1 MQSIQKI
8 NVDISRDRNLSEPSV
23 YAKQND
29 SNSRKVEVTLFDSG
43 VQLSSLTASGKVFF
57 GKGNNSYFEKIEITN
72 GVTEFVIPQN
82 ALSSS
87 GRIQA
92 EILILKDNDDTVT
105 LTSATFIIN
114 CHAQI
119 NPSGAITG
127 ENNGDIL
134 GQILER
140 VEQIQASNMPRT
152 PLPDGAIDLNTLI
165 TSAWWYT
172 AEQRI
177 DITNT
182 PVELA
187 ELELI
192 VTRDV
197 ISITQILIASDG
209 GVGIYLRFSHDS
221 GRNWTNWQKIAT
233 DADISVLNETLRRI
247 DDALDSKV
255 SSVNGKNGTV
265 TVTGADIP
273 LEEGSE
279 TLIGPFVSGINNS
292 VLQMK
297 SQIDEIKDEAPTN
310 LVNGS
315 AEGSLRGVNTWS
327 SEDDEVDYKIGENAV
342 TLGIETRAKGRCSFA
357 EGYHTT
363 ANGYAQHVKGRYN
376 IPDNDSKY
384 ADIVG
389 NGYYKTIFDNKLSNA
404 HTLDWDGNAWFA
416 GDVYVGGTSQDD
428 ESATKL
434 SSVATDITQVKE
446 KLDGIEEGANK
457 TIVDSELSGISTNPV
472 QNKVVTEKIKNHA
485 SFSVLTTDSNEKT
498 YIKLGKFTGNGA
510 GGRAIFT
517 INGKVGWNHK
527 NDGGLKI
534 LTLSSNDCRDATS
547 TDIWT
552 GGSMFDFGRSDNDGT
567 TIIEDT
573 PDIQIALV
581 RPIGYSVKEVD
592 VYLKFAKNKYNSYL
606 FTVDFTD
613 GCNWETDIKSILTT
627 DPDPMETALSSYIVP
642 KKRFGGIEEGATK
655 TIVDTTLSPTS
666 TNPIQNKAVAE
677 QFDILTNKFIEIED
691 ELDSKVSSVNGKN
704 GTVTVTGADIPLEEG
719 SQTLIAPYINSIN
732 SSVLQMNEKI
742 NRDLKNHT
750 SFLARR
756 VTANTVYINLGK
768 FTGDNSGGKAIITI
782 SGNPYWGG
790 KGDGGFRVLTLSSNV
805 YSDISST
812 DIHTGASLYDFG
824 QSNYTG
830 TEIVDDQYNIQVAL
844 VRPNGYSVAEVQVY
858 LKFNNYQYN
867 SYLVTVDYSDG
878 CSWVT
883 STEKVT
889 TSDPDPMENALSAFI
904 VPKRQIADL
913 TKLETKADVETGNCT
928 LTVSAGNISN
938 ASYSK
943 TGKDVTVNFWFHP
956 ADTNEVVVSG
966 LPYVATKGQSGIAS
980 AGVGGVR
987 VSYEMSKDNA
997 NATLYPETTS
1007 EQYCTLT
1014 YNLGAYNPQ
1023 P

>member
-1 MQSIQKI
+1 MENVINISILA
-8 NVDISRDRNLSEPSV
+8 DSV
-23 YAKQND
+23 
-29 SNSRKVEVTLFDSG
+29 S
-43 VQLSSLTASGKVFF
+43 
-57 GKGNNSYFEKIEITN
+57 
-72 GVTEFVIPQN
+72 
-82 ALSSS
+82 
-87 GRIQA
+87 
-92 EILILKDNDDTVT
+92 
-105 LTSATFIIN
+105 
-114 CHAQI
+114 
-119 NPSGAITG
+119 PSGAISAGVQGDDKTTVLNVSVDEAVLPTVSDTQSLRVLAEAVNGAG
-127 ENNGDIL
+127 EYYVTEFLEMVDNIITFPLPLEITRGGGQATLHFVFVVLDENGGQVSAKYSSEIKLRFEDSAQFYQSEYLDTMASALAELYKYRKIL
-134 GQILER
+134 ADYDDSVTVQEHFDELDEQIENLEREYRKLEMKLSGKVDKVSGYGLSKNDFNDDYKSTLDEYPNTIESILEKI
-140 VEQIQASNMPRT
+140 EQVKKDNMART

-182 PVELA
+182 PVGLA

-221 GRNWTNWQKIAT
+221 GRNWTNWQKVVT
-233 DADISVLNETLRRI
+233 DADISVLNQNLTEKFI
-247 DDALDSKV
+247 ELDNELDNKV

-265 TVTGADIP
+265 TVTGDDIP
-273 LEEGSE
+273 LEEGSQ
-279 TLIGPFVSGINNS
+279 TIIGPFVT
-292 VLQMK
+292 
-297 SQIDEIKDEAPTN
+297 D
-310 LVNGS
+310 
-315 AEGSLRGVNTWS
+315 
-327 SEDDEVDYKIGENAV
+327 
-342 TLGIETRAKGRCSFA
+342 
-357 EGYHTT
+357 
-363 ANGYAQHVKGRYN
+363 
-376 IPDNDSKY
+376 
-384 ADIVG
+384 
-389 NGYYKTIFDNKLSNA
+389 LSNKFVK
-404 HTLDWDGNAWFA
+404 LN
-416 GDVYVGGTSQDD
+416 DD
-428 ESATKL
+428 LE
-434 SSVATDITQVKE
+434 D
-446 KLDGIEEGANK
+446 
-457 TIVDSELSGISTNPV
+457 
-472 QNKVVTEKIKNHA
+472 
-485 SFSVLTTDSNEKT
+485 
-498 YIKLGKFTGNGA
+498 KFT
-510 GGRAIFT
+510 
-517 INGKVGWNHK
+517 
-527 NDGGLKI
+527 L
-534 LTLSSNDCRDATS
+534 
-547 TDIWT
+547 
-552 GGSMFDFGRSDNDGT
+552 
-567 TIIEDT
+567 IENT
-573 PDIQIALV
+573 
-581 RPIGYSVKEVD
+581 
-592 VYLKFAKNKYNSYL
+592 
-606 FTVDFTD
+606 
-613 GCNWETDIKSILTT
+613 
-627 DPDPMETALSSYIVP
+627 
-642 KKRFGGIEEGATK
+642 
-655 TIVDTTLSPTS
+655 
-666 TNPIQNKAVAE
+666 
-677 QFDILTNKFIEIED
+677 
-691 ELDSKVSSVNGKN
+691 LDSKVSSVNGKN

-750 SFLARR
+750 SFHARR

-768 FTGDNSGGKAIITI
+768 FTGDNGGGKAIITI
-782 SGNPYWGG
+782 SGNPYWGA
-790 KGDGGFRVLTLSSNV
+790 KSDGGFRVLTLSSNS

-844 VRPNGYSVAEVQVY
+844 VRPNGYSVAEVDVY

-943 TGKDVTVNFWFHP
+943 TGKDVTVNFWFYP

-966 LPYVATKGQSGIAS
+966 LPYVATKNQSGIAS
-980 AGVGGVR
+980 ASVGGVR

>member
-1 MQSIQKI
+1 M
-8 NVDISRDRNLSEPSV
+8 
-23 YAKQND
+23 
-29 SNSRKVEVTLFDSG
+29 
-43 VQLSSLTASGKVFF
+43 
-57 GKGNNSYFEKIEITN
+57 
-72 GVTEFVIPQN
+72 
-82 ALSSS
+82 
-87 GRIQA
+87 
-92 EILILKDNDDTVT
+92 
-105 LTSATFIIN
+105 ATKTIK
-114 CHAQI
+114 AW
-119 NPSGAITG
+119 
-127 ENNGDIL
+127 
-134 GQILER
+134 
-140 VEQIQASNMPRT
+140 V
-152 PLPDGAIDLNTLI
+152 DGAIQEIEVEDI
-165 TSAWWYT
+165 VSP
-172 AEQRI
+172 EQEPSLDTRI
-177 DITNT
+177 
-182 PVELA
+182 E
-187 ELELI
+187 
-192 VTRDV
+192 
-197 ISITQILIASDG
+197 S
-209 GVGIYLRFSHDS
+209 
-221 GRNWTNWQKIAT
+221 
-233 DADISVLNETLRRI
+233 
-247 DDALDSKV
+247 
-255 SSVNGKNGTV
+255 
-265 TVTGADIP
+265 
-273 LEEGSE
+273 LEE
-279 TLIGPFVSGINNS
+279 
-292 VLQMK
+292 K
-297 SQIDEIKDEAPTN
+297 H
-310 LVNGS
+310 
-315 AEGSLRGVNTWS
+315 
-327 SEDDEVDYKIGENAV
+327 EVVFTDG
-342 TLGIETRAKGRCSFA
+342 
-357 EGYHTT
+357 
-363 ANGYAQHVKGRYN
+363 N
-376 IPDNDSKY
+376 IL
-384 ADIVG
+384 VG
-389 NGYYKTIFDNKLSNA
+389 NGTTELEEMTPEEVLSHINGA
-404 HTLDWDGNAWFA
+404 
-416 GDVYVGGTSQDD
+416 
-428 ESATKL
+428 
-434 SSVATDITQVKE
+434 SVATMTTAE
-446 KLDGIEEGANK
+446 YEAMETSNAN
-457 TIVDSELSGISTNPV
+457 TLYMLTDSEDISNHTSFLARR
-472 QNKVVTEKIKNHA
+472 VTANT
-485 SFSVLTTDSNEKT
+485 V
-498 YIKLGKFTGNGA
+498 YINLGKFTGDNS
-510 GGRAIFT
+510 GGKAIIT
-517 INGKVGWNHK
+517 ISGNPYWGGKG
-527 NDGGLKI
+527 DGGFRV
-534 LTLSSNDCRDATS
+534 LTLSSNVYSDISS
-547 TDIWT
+547 TDIHT
-552 GGSMFDFGRSDNDGT
+552 GASLYDFGQSNYTGT
-567 TIIEDT
+567 EIVD
-573 PDIQIALV
+573 DQYNIQVALV
-581 RPIGYSVKEVD
+581 RPNGYSVAEVD
-592 VYLKFAKNKYNSYL
+592 VYLKFNNYQYNSYL
-606 FTVDFTD
+606 VTVDYSD
-613 GCNWETDIKSILTT
+613 GCSWVTSTEKVTT
-627 DPDPMETALSSYIVP
+627 SDPDPMETALSSYIVP

-844 VRPNGYSVAEVQVY
+844 VRPNGYSVAEVDVY

-943 TGKDVTVNFWFHP
+943 TGKDVTVNFWFYP

-966 LPYVATKGQSGIAS
+966 LPYAATKGQSGIAS

>member
-1 MQSIQKI
+1 MQSKQKI

-43 VQLSSLTASGKVFF
+43 IQLSSLTAPGKVFF
-57 GKGNNSYFEKIEITN
+57 GKADNAYVETIQITN
-72 GVTEFVIPQN
+72 GVTEFIIPQN

-92 EILILKDNDDTVT
+92 EILILNDTDTET

-152 PLPDGAIDLNTLI
+152 PLPDGAIDLNTL
-165 TSAWWYT
+165 TSSAWWYT

-279 TLIGPFVSGINNS
+279 TLIGPFVRGINNS

-297 SQIDEIKDEAPTN
+297 SQIDEIKDETPTN

-315 AEGSLRGVNTWS
+315 ADGSLRGIAAKAEDSDYTMGEYAVALGYKTTASGNYSYAEGFFSTASGSYSHAEGNGTASGDCSHSEGGTASGDRSHSEGLSTASGSYSHAEGNGTESSGHSSHAEGQNTVAS
-327 SEDDEVDYKIGENAV
+327 GYASHAEGQNAVASDSGSHAEGENTIA
-342 TLGIETRAKGRCSFA
+342 SSS
-357 EGYHTT
+357 Y
-363 ANGYAQHVKGRYN
+363 QHVQGRYN
-376 IPDNDSKY
+376 IKDESGKY
-384 ADIVG
+384 AHIVG
-389 NGYYKTIFDNKLSNA
+389 NGSFYYGSAHRSNA

-434 SSVATDITQVKE
+434 SGVATDVTEVKE
-446 KLDGIEEGANK
+446 KLKNHTAF
-457 TIVDSELSGISTNPV
+457 S
-472 QNKVVTEKIKNHA
+472 VVT
-485 SFSVLTTDSNEKT
+485 TDANSKT
-498 YIKLGKFTGNGA
+498 YIKLGKFTGDGA

-517 INGKVGWNHK
+517 INGKVGWNNK
-527 NDGGLKI
+527 NDGGLKV
-534 LTLSSNDCRDATS
+534 LTLSSNDSRDTTS
-547 TDIWT
+547 TDIFT
-552 GGSMFDFGRSDNDGT
+552 GGSFFDFGHSDNDGT
-567 TIIEDT
+567 SIIEDT
-573 PDIQIALV
+573 PDIQVAIV
-581 RPIGYSVKEVD
+581 RPSDYTVKEVD
-592 VYLKFAKNKYNSYL
+592 IYLKFAQNKYSSYL
-606 FTVDFTD
+606 ITVDYSGT
-613 GCNWETDIKSILTT
+613 CKWETDVKPVNAT

-642 KKRFGGIEEGATK
+642 KKRFGRVEEGANK
-655 TIVDTTLSPTS
+655 TIVDSELSSTS
-666 TNPIQNKAVAE
+666 TNPVQNKV
-677 QFDILTNKFIEIED
+677 
-691 ELDSKVSSVNGKN
+691 VS
-704 GTVTVTGADIPLEEG
+704 A
-719 SQTLIAPYINSIN
+719 
-732 SSVLQMNEKI
+732 KI
-742 NRDLKNHT
+742 KNHA

-756 VTANTVYINLGK
+756 ATANTVYINLGK
-768 FTGDNSGGKAIITI
+768 FTGDNGGGKAIITI

-790 KGDGGFRVLTLSSNV
+790 KGDGGFRVLTLSSNS

-830 TEIVDDQYNIQVAL
+830 TEVVDDQYNIQVAL
-844 VRPNGYSVAEVQVY
+844 VRPNGYSVAEVDVY

-867 SYLVTVDYSDG
+867 SYFVTVDYSDG

-913 TKLETKADVETGNCT
+913 TKLKTKADVETGNCT

-943 TGKDVTVNFWFHP
+943 TGKDVTVNFWFYP
-956 ADTNEVVVSG
+956 DDTNEVVVSG
-966 LPYVATKGQSGIAS
+966 LPYVATKNQSGIAS
-980 AGVGGVR
+980 ASVGGVR

-1023 P
+1023 S